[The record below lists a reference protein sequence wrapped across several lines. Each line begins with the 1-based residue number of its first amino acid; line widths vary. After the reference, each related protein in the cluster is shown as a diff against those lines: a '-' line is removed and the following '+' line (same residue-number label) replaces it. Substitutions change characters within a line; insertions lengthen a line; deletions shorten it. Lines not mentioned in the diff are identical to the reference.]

1 MDVFVS
7 YSASDK
13 PIADAVVA
21 RLERAQL
28 RSWYAPR
35 DINPG
40 KPYGDAILD
49 GLQACRTVVVIVSR
63 QALASPH
70 VLREIERAIHYG
82 LTIVPFRIEQ
92 VEMRGAF
99 ELFLSVTHWL
109 DAMTP
114 PLEAHLDRL
123 AAAVRGTL
131 QAGGSATAATPR
143 TSPAP
148 VPFPASAPAAAV
160 REVSPDHWSRRPR
173 GWFRQTLSNLVE
185 DTES

>member
-1 MDVFVS
+1 MEVFVS

-21 RLERAQL
+21 RLERTQL
-28 RSWYAPR
+28 RCWYAPR

-63 QALASPH
+63 RALASPH
-70 VLREIERAIHYG
+70 VLREVERAIHYG
-82 LTIVPFRIEQ
+82 LTIVPFRVEQ

-99 ELFLSVTHWL
+99 ELFLSVSHWL

-114 PLEAHLDRL
+114 PLEHHIDRL
-123 AAAVRGTL
+123 AEAIRSTL
-131 QAGGSATAATPR
+131 STEPGRTAAPPPV
-143 TSPAP
+143 SAAPPA
-148 VPFPASAPAAAV
+148 APAAPAV
-160 REVSPDHWSRRPR
+160 EEVSPDRWSRRPR
-173 GWFRQTLSNLVE
+173 GWFGRTMSALLE